1 MPRVYT
7 FASIDSL
14 FSREPSK
21 IMRDILDVVRN
32 IALSDL
38 GILIVGEEGTEKNW
52 LATTIHEMSGRSR
65 EKIVFVDCSAHSAAR
80 VEQLLFG
87 CEEYEADG
95 VRITRGLLEEI
106 SNGTLVIENLSA
118 LDQKVRERLLKV
130 VEHRHYHRIG
140 GNTGIHSNVR
150 MISTM
155 TVAVPRQDAGAF
167 AGREVH
173 RGLSPI
179 VINLPPLRKRPEDIL
194 FLIEKWIRETSDDTQ
209 KKWTGITSGALQRC
223 MAYDWP
229 GNASELREAIRHAL
243 SNASDKFI
251 KTSDLPEFLRVR
263 GRIVKTEDHSL
274 RQKAGQIQ

>member
-7 FASIDSL
+7 FTSIDSL
-14 FSREPSK
+14 FNREPSK

-38 GILIVGEEGTEKNW
+38 GILIVGEEGTEKGW
-52 LATTIHEMSGRSR
+52 LATTIHEMSGRAKER
-65 EKIVFVDCSAHSAAR
+65 IIFVDCVSHSAAA

-87 CEEYEADG
+87 CEEYEEGG
-95 VRITRGLLEEI
+95 VRITRGLLEEV

-118 LDQKVRERLLKV
+118 LDQKVRERLSKV

-150 MISTM
+150 MISTI
-155 TVAVPRQDAGAF
+155 TVSVPRQEEGAF
-167 AGREVH
+167 AGREFQ

-194 FLIEKWIRETSDDTQ
+194 FLIEMWIKETSVATQ
-209 KKWTGITSGALQRC
+209 KKWTGITNSALQRC

-229 GNASELREAIRHAL
+229 GNASELREAIQHAL
-243 SNASDKFI
+243 MNTSDKFI
-251 KTSDLPEFLRVR
+251 RTSDLPEFLRVR
-263 GRIVKTEDHSL
+263 GRIVK
-274 RQKAGQIQ
+274 KNQIEEKVRF

>member
-38 GILIVGEEGTEKNW
+38 GILIVGEEGTEKSW
-52 LATTIHEMSGRSR
+52 LATTIHELSGRAKER
-65 EKIVFVDCSAHSAAR
+65 ILFVDCAAHSAAA

-87 CEEYEADG
+87 SEEVEAGG
-95 VRITRGLLEEI
+95 VVITPGLLEEV

-118 LDQKVRERLLKV
+118 LDMKVREQLSKV

-140 GNTGIHSNVR
+140 GYAGIHSNVR

-155 TVAVPRQDAGAF
+155 TV
-167 AGREVH
+167 
-173 RGLSPI
+173 
-179 VINLPPLRKRPEDIL
+179 
-194 FLIEKWIRETSDDTQ
+194 
-209 KKWTGITSGALQRC
+209 
-223 MAYDWP
+223 
-229 GNASELREAIRHAL
+229 
-243 SNASDKFI
+243 
-251 KTSDLPEFLRVR
+251 
-263 GRIVKTEDHSL
+263 
-274 RQKAGQIQ
+274 